1 MSKWK
6 LYLAGAAPIAI
17 GVVFLLA
24 ITAAPNI
31 SLPDRKYTL
40 EAIVK
45 EHFWREIA
53 FQRNIPILLRRLSHA
68 NLKKSTQTSV
78 NPVRSPVS
86 SGASRAHIKTVIN
99 IDIKD
104 FDESSIEK
112 TDWQTQL
119 AALRENGARL
129 TLTYNMINE

>member
-1 MSKWK
+1 M
-6 LYLAGAAPIAI
+6 L
-17 GVVFLLA
+17 
-24 ITAAPNI
+24 
-31 SLPDRKYTL
+31 
-40 EAIVK
+40 
-45 EHFWREIA
+45 
-53 FQRNIPILLRRLSHA
+53 QQLSHA

-86 SGASRAHIKTVIN
+86 TDASRAHIKPVNN
-99 IDIKD
+99 IDIKKS
-104 FDESSIEK
+104 DENPIEK

>member
-6 LYLAGAAPIAI
+6 LYLAEAAPIAVS
-17 GVVFLLA
+17 VVFLLA

-31 SLPDRKYTL
+31 SLPDRKDTL

-53 FQRNIPILLRRLSHA
+53 FQRNVPKLLQRLSQA
-68 NLKKSTQTSV
+68 NLKKSTHTSV

-86 SGASRAHIKTVIN
+86 TDTSRAYIKTVIG
-99 IDIKD
+99 IEIKNS
-104 FDESSIEK
+104 DENPIEK

>member
-6 LYLAGAAPIAI
+6 EYISEVAPVAI

-24 ITAAPNI
+24 IAVKSDI
-31 SLPDRKYTL
+31 SLPHRKDTL

-53 FQRNIPILLRRLSHA
+53 FQRNIPKLLQRLSHA
-68 NLKKSTQTSV
+68 NLKNSTQTSV
-78 NPVRSPVS
+78 NPVRSLVS
-86 SGASRAHIKTVIN
+86 TDASRAHIKTVIN

-104 FDESSIEK
+104 SDESSIEK

-119 AALRENGARL
+119 AALRENGAWL

>member
-6 LYLAGAAPIAI
+6 EYISEVAPVAI
-17 GVVFLLA
+17 GVAFLLA

-31 SLPDRKYTL
+31 SLPDRKDTL

-53 FQRNIPILLRRLSHA
+53 FQRNIPKLLQRLSHP
-68 NLKKSTQTSV
+68 NLKNSTQTSV
-78 NPVRSPVS
+78 NSVRSPVS

-104 FDESSIEK
+104 SDESSIEK